1 MATKAFSYLRF
12 STGEQERG
20 DSFRRQRDLATRYCA
35 EHGLELDGR
44 SFHDLGISGFRGANV
59 RNGALG
65 AFLRAVD
72 DGIVQPGEYLLVE
85 NLDRVSRQKPWDALP
100 IFQQIINAGVVVVT
114 LQDRRRYS
122 REDLEAN
129 PFLIMESLLSM
140 LRAHQESDAKAQ
152 RLRAVWAAKR
162 AAIAER
168 PMTARCPGW
177 LTLEPTPPRR
187 FQVLED
193 RAAIVRRIF
202 RDTLAGI
209 GQDSI
214 ARRLNKDGVPPFGRS
229 RFWQRSY
236 IKKVLSNP
244 AVVGDFR
251 PHLDEYT
258 GGKRVRRPLDVVRGY
273 FPPVVDRKDFATVQS
288 ILADRKAPKA
298 HGIVRNL
305 LSSLGACPRCGGS
318 MTRVTKATRK
328 KPAGQTYLAC
338 NTQRFGGACDMPAVP
353 YADVERA
360 LVASVDVIVTDV
372 PNAVGVSNDALAGQR
387 RLIADLEARHG
398 RILEAIETGD
408 LPPAPFVVSGVE
420 GAREQIEHQRQ
431 GEMHLPMANARLR
444 ALEGEIAAAKAES
457 QRLEAR
463 LAAVD
468 GPTLRARLRELRE
481 AVTSKPLD
489 CGRANVALRA
499 LFSKVIVDRGRGFLT
514 LHWTFGG
521 LTEVPLELSRPD
533 DAPTKSDHIR
543 GMLANGLSAGEIAAK
558 IGCSADYVRVIKS
571 RDARTGG
578 IAPVSP

>member
-1 MATKAFSYLRF
+1 MTKAFSYLRF

-44 SFHDLGISGFRGANV
+44 SFHDLGISGYRGANV

-72 DGIVQPGEYLLVE
+72 DGLVQPGQFLLVE

-100 IFQQIINAGVVVVT
+100 IFQQIINAGVIVVT
-114 LQDRRRYS
+114 LQDRRRFS
-122 REDLEAN
+122 KAELESN
-129 PFLIMESLLSM
+129 PFLIMESVLSM
-140 LRAHQESDAKAQ
+140 LRAHQESEAKAQ

-193 RAAIVRRIF
+193 RAEIVRRIF
-202 RDTLAGI
+202 RATLAGI

-214 ARRLNKDGVPPFGRS
+214 ARRLNKEGVPPFGRS
-229 RFWQRSY
+229 HYWQRSY

-258 GGKRVRRPLDVVRGY
+258 GGKRVRRPLDVVHDY
-273 FPPVVDRKDFATVQS
+273 YPPVVDRKDFATVQA
-288 ILADRKAPKA
+288 ILTDRKAPKA

-305 LSSLGACPRCGGS
+305 LSGLGACPRCGGS

-338 NTQRFGGACDMPAVP
+338 NVQRFGGPCDMPAVP
-353 YADVERA
+353 NADVERA
-360 LVASVDVIVTDV
+360 LVASVGVIAADV
-372 PNAVGVSNDALAGQR
+372 PNAVGVSKDALEGQDKIIAG
-387 RLIADLEARHG
+387 LVAAHARV
-398 RILEAIETGD
+398 LAAIEAGD
-408 LPPAPFVVSGVE
+408 LPPAPLVVSGAE
-420 GAREQIEHQRQ
+420 GAREQVERQRQ
-431 GEMHLPMANARLR
+431 GEMHLPMAHARLR
-444 ALEGEIAAAKAES
+444 ALEGEIAAAKAER

-468 GPTLRARLRELRE
+468 GPTLRARLRELQG
-481 AVTSKPLD
+481 ALTSKPVD

-499 LFSKVIVDRGRGFLT
+499 LFSKVIVDRDRGVLT

-521 LTEVPLELSRPD
+521 FTEVPLELSRPD

-543 GMLANGLSAGEIAAK
+543 SMLADGRSAREIAAE

-571 RDARTGG
+571 RDARMD
-578 IAPVSP
+578 AA